1 MYLLTD
7 PDISFILIN
16 PKVKESSQLENIWNC
31 ERLCSVL
38 YSKDFTVFPLK
49 EMYQNQ
55 YTECFL
61 GISSE
66 NSNDEI
72 RNEALQ
78 VLEFL
83 NIDQAI
89 IKYVGVSNPTLILK
103 NGVEKLLEFAA
114 YEGDENSKTY
124 IHDGVS
130 FCLKESTRFYYP
142 TKKEQLKDG
151 LIVEYYNNNKWNKKQ
166 IVKLDEEFDK
176 MYNLL
181 IKYNKLRVPM

>member
-66 NSNDEI
+66 NSNDKI

-83 NIDQAI
+83 NIDQ
-89 IKYVGVSNPTLILK
+89 V
-103 NGVEKLLEFAA
+103 
-114 YEGDENSKTY
+114 
-124 IHDGVS
+124 
-130 FCLKESTRFYYP
+130 
-142 TKKEQLKDG
+142 
-151 LIVEYYNNNKWNKKQ
+151 
-166 IVKLDEEFDK
+166 
-176 MYNLL
+176 
-181 IKYNKLRVPM
+181 

>member
-1 MYLLTD
+1 MYLLTN
-7 PDISFILIN
+7 PNISFILIN
-16 PKVKESSQLENIWNC
+16 PEVKGSSQLENNWNC

-38 YSKDFTVFPLK
+38 YSKDFTVFTVK
-49 EMYQNQ
+49 ELYQNQ
-55 YTECFL
+55 YTNCFL

-103 NGVEKLLEFAA
+103 NGVEKPLEFSVN
-114 YEGDENSKTY
+114 EGDENSKTY

-130 FCLKESTRFYYP
+130 FCFKEAKRFHYP
-142 TKKEQLKDG
+142 TKKDQLKEG
-151 LIVEYYNNNKWNKKQ
+151 IIVEYYNNNKWNKKQ

-181 IKYNKLRVPM
+181 IKYNKLRIPM